1 MPRKPQAPTE
11 LHASPGPVSEG
22 HALTLAE
29 EQQANDIERDM
40 AFEAARA
47 VGRLE
52 SHLFHATVADRAIVE
67 TFLQVKQSK
76 AYRAIEYRDAEG
88 NTRRVAHLE
97 EFCERYLGK
106 SARRVQEMV
115 QQYHLVG
122 AELYEAAERIGFR
135 NQDYRAL
142 KSLPADD
149 QDTIKAAIEAQ
160 DKDTVLRL
168 LEDLAVKN
176 AHEKAA
182 LEARATEAEETAAAR
197 DAVIRSKTE
206 LVDKLHEDNAKL
218 KRRVAA
224 ASPDEIGE
232 DLRGEVSDA
241 AFAAEAAVRGA
252 LRLGFEA
259 LAAHAAKHGVT
270 HENFMAGCLAQIEGA
285 LLELR
290 GEYEVKLHP
299 DADPRPEWTKQG
311 FDADAAVEASIGDDL
326 RAFNER
332 MAAERAVN

>member
-1 MPRKPQAPTE
+1 MAKTKHQPAE
-11 LHASPGPVSEG
+11 IHAAPGPLPEA

-29 EQQANDIERDM
+29 EREANDIEREM

-106 SARRVQEMV
+106 SARRVQEMA

-122 AELYEAAERIGFR
+122 ADLYEAAEKIGFR

-182 LEARATEAEETAAAR
+182 LETRAVEAEETAAAR
-197 DAVIRSKTE
+197 DEIIRSKTE
-206 LVDKLHEDNAKL
+206 QIDRLHEDNAKL

-224 ASPDEIGE
+224 ATPDEIGE
-232 DLRGEVSDA
+232 QLRAEVSDA

-252 LRLGFEA
+252 LRLGFES
-259 LAAHAAKHGVT
+259 LDAHAREHGVT
-270 HENFMAGCLAQIEGA
+270 HENFMSGCLAQVEAA

-290 GEYEVKLHP
+290 GIYDVKLRP
-299 DADPRPEWTKQG
+299 DADPRPEWTKDG
-311 FDADAAVEASIGDDL
+311 FDPDAAVAAAIGDDL
-326 RAFNER
+326 RAFQAR
-332 MAAERAVN
+332 MAASN